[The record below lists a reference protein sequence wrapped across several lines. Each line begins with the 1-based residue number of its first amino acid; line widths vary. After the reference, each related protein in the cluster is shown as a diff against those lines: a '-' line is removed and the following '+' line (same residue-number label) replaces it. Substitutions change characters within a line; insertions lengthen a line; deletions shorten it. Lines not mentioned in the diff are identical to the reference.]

1 MLRSEHPLL
10 GRLRARRGGDAKT
23 LWSEMEAIFDAYLD
37 PKNAE
42 VVAASRTLAALTGD
56 AAKAADDDVASA
68 WAEGLDALAEE
79 LARGQTAAADRAE
92 WRVALVLAAGG
103 AGAGRGAPPG
113 RPASASSPAPARR
126 STPPSRRW
134 RRGRARLN

>member
-1 MLRSEHPLL
+1 PSLE
-10 GRLRARRGGDAKT
+10 RLRARSGRDAKT
-23 LWSEMEAIFDAYLD
+23 LRSEMEAIFDGYLD
-37 PKNAE
+37 PNAE
-42 VVAASRTLAALTGD
+42 EGAAGCALAALTGD
-56 AAKAADDDVASA
+56 AAKAADDDVALA
-68 WAEGLDALAEE
+68 WAAGLDARAEE

-103 AGAGRGAPPG
+103 AGAGAPPG
-113 RPASASSPAPARR
+113 RPASASCPALAQR